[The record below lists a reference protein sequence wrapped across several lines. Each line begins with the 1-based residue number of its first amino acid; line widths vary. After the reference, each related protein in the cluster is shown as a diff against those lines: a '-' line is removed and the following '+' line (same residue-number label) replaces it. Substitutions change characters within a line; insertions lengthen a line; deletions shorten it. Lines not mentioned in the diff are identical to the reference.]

1 MHSNTAP
8 STPALVNEALPEN
21 WKDHIIKEKKSAPE
35 MPTLVESAQS
45 QFIASQRPPQ
55 GSRLSAWLHGSSA
68 IGNERRP
75 KATRSHTTTQ
85 CYSRTP
91 RRGRS
96 QHQPTALRH
105 TASTRGVIDPVHSPT
120 SSPWPLSNESFG
132 VRRDRDRDRRL
143 STLEPYQ
150 AINRGEPLYPQ
161 SKTGPQR
168 KGTRKVVV
176 RKKGDRTCLPAV
188 TDPKIRRKIIGC
200 LFFGTLLTIVLTTYL
215 ALATSNALRGATF
228 HAVFIFF
235 ILVLVII
242 FSHYLIRLCMLAFH
256 TEKRFGHHRKRMQWH
271 SDEEAGFAAPSEPI
285 RVTMVQDEEYPI
297 SEGVEEVVE
306 EEERELPPPPPAYG
320 LWRSSVRADPN
331 LIHWQSIGQPDVPD
345 LQQEARALILAG
357 SGHRPPSYTPE
368 ETVDVHGRGHG
379 QPEVIATPPLP
390 QLAER
395 RQAATVNHMR
405 HQYQR
410 TVYQGRDER
419 YRVLGCE

>member
-1 MHSNTAP
+1 MRPSTFVGQEKTPYYGICEELRAYLPLNDPSRQHRRVFTPRTTVYKQYLRTVYIMRIQVRTSINVRSNTAP

-75 KATRSHTTTQ
+75 KATRSYTTTQ

-120 SSPWPLSNESFG
+120 SSSWPLSNESFE

-150 AINRGEPLYPQ
+150 AITRREPLYPQ

-188 TDPKIRRKIIGC
+188 ADPKIRRKIIGC
-200 LFFGTLLTIVLTTYL
+200 LFFGTLLTIVLTTC
-215 ALATSNALRGATF
+215 T
-228 HAVFIFF
+228 
-235 ILVLVII
+235 
-242 FSHYLIRLCMLAFH
+242 
-256 TEKRFGHHRKRMQWH
+256 
-271 SDEEAGFAAPSEPI
+271 
-285 RVTMVQDEEYPI
+285 
-297 SEGVEEVVE
+297 
-306 EEERELPPPPPAYG
+306 LP
-320 LWRSSVRADPN
+320 L
-331 LIHWQSIGQPDVPD
+331 
-345 LQQEARALILAG
+345 
-357 SGHRPPSYTPE
+357 
-368 ETVDVHGRGHG
+368 
-379 QPEVIATPPLP
+379 PPLP
-390 QLAER
+390 
-395 RQAATVNHMR
+395 VIP
-405 HQYQR
+405 
-410 TVYQGRDER
+410 
-419 YRVLGCE
+419 